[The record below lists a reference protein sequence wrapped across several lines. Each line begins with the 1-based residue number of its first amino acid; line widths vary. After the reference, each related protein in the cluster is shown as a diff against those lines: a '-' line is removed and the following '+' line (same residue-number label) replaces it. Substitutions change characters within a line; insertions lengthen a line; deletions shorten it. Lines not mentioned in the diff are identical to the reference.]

1 MKTIFQRDKITEP
14 ALFTP
19 VDTTKKIEN
28 FPEICVSTFSEKI
41 IQKFSSLK
49 DVEKLQSFTQQ
60 TERCPFIR

>member
-41 IQKFSSLK
+41 K
-49 DVEKLQSFTQQ
+49 KLQSFTQQ